1 MTQCDPRLMILHRR
15 RLKPEGPGLES
26 TSKTHPLLTPSTSK
40 KENPRRAEQGLKKKE
55 QNTGLG
61 PFPFGRWGLPQG
73 LEAPVGDV
81 QIRLVHLGSLRL
93 RPKKKG
99 GQLLITLLWS

>member
-1 MTQCDPRLMILHRR
+1 MQGNEKLEDPRLMILHRR
-15 RLKPEGPGLES
+15 RLKPEGPGVHL
-26 TSKTHPLLTPSTSK
+26 KNPRILLAPSTSK
-40 KENPRRAEQGLKKKE
+40 KEAPLERGFKKE
-55 QNTGLG
+55 
-61 PFPFGRWGLPQG
+61 GRRLPQG

-99 GQLLITLLWS
+99 GDGGGLWLIRCFGAEGP